1 MVEDGTTEKDDIPP
15 MPSTRYHQRREK
27 AADAEDQRKGPGAS
41 EDSGQE
47 ELGSVAMLET
57 ANPTEARP
65 TVRSSADVQQAAGKE
80 GGEGAMGQMDNV
92 VRPGAVA
99 VSGIGVELNASSPAA
114 VSERNESVVEVV
126 HATLVEELPPV
137 PIDAEVGYA
146 HAQPARGDP
155 TCSLRSRKVL
165 VCIALAVGAIIGL
178 AFGLGFALIDG
189 DGAGLGDSGSAAADT
204 PPTPIVPSPAPGP
217 TSTPP
222 FPQSQP
228 QSQPQPQPQPRPTP
242 PAPTAQL
249 ATGPQWNP
257 LGADISYDFFFGLS
271 VAISAD
277 GFTVA
282 AGAPLGG
289 GRERGQVLVHRLDP
303 ATGGWAPLGRPVN
316 GLWPF
321 SELGESAD
329 LSADGSVLAV
339 GAPLAGEERGHVRVL
354 DYDAERD
361 EWVQRGSLLDGE
373 EEEDLAGVT
382 VSLSADGLSV
392 AVGSPQHSSGPFWEG
407 AGQARLFAWEGDE
420 WVEVGDAIGDEF
432 SESSEGLALS
442 ADGERVVV
450 GAPSPDG
457 RGFVRVF
464 QRDDA
469 GREDDRGLRQVGE
482 DIMEGGREDA
492 FGRSVAANRDG
503 SIIAVGAPM
512 FDSGRRGEVRALQW
526 NGALSQWEPRGQ
538 TLQGDFGTT
547 LFGWSV
553 ALSDDGS
560 VLAAASADIEGDFF
574 SFRGYIKVFRFDEG
588 GSEWVQMGATLSE
601 AGARNDGFG
610 ISIDLSSDGTV
621 LITGS
626 PRSNDGEGHVSVYRL
641 E

>member
-80 GGEGAMGQMDNV
+80 EGEGAMGQMDNV

-204 PPTPIVPSPAPGP
+204 PPAPIVPSPAPGP
-217 TSTPP
+217 TSSPP

-228 QSQPQPQPQPRPTP
+228 QSQPQPQPRPTP

-361 EWVQRGSLLDGE
+361 EWVQRGSLLEGGGGGRSRRSHGLPQRRRALRRCRISPAQLRAVLGGYRPGAAVRLGGRRVGRGRRRDRGRVLRVVRRAGPEAPTARGWSSALHPQTGE
-373 EEEDLAGVT
+373 G
-382 VSLSADGLSV
+382 LSAC
-392 AVGSPQHSSGPFWEG
+392 SSGTTPDERTI
-407 AGQARLFAWEGDE
+407 AGCVRLGRISWR
-420 WVEVGDAIGDEF
+420 VGGRMP
-432 SESSEGLALS
+432 SEGLS
-442 ADGERVVV
+442 
-450 GAPSPDG
+450 
-457 RGFVRVF
+457 
-464 QRDDA
+464 QRI
-469 GREDDRGLRQVGE
+469 RT
-482 DIMEGGREDA
+482 
-492 FGRSVAANRDG
+492 
-503 SIIAVGAPM
+503 
-512 FDSGRRGEVRALQW
+512 
-526 NGALSQWEPRGQ
+526 GQ
-538 TLQGDFGTT
+538 
-547 LFGWSV
+547 S
-553 ALSDDGS
+553 
-560 VLAAASADIEGDFF
+560 
-574 SFRGYIKVFRFDEG
+574 
-588 GSEWVQMGATLSE
+588 
-601 AGARNDGFG
+601 
-610 ISIDLSSDGTV
+610 
-621 LITGS
+621 
-626 PRSNDGEGHVSVYRL
+626 
-641 E
+641 